1 MNPSHRTPI
10 PAVFLDRDGTIN
22 EERGHIQTP
31 EELVLLP
38 GVASAIRR
46 LNASQYLTVVV
57 TNQSVI
63 ARGKCTKI
71 DMKAIHN
78 RLQLLI
84 GEFGASIDRIYYC
97 PHHPDQLIP
106 GGRQDLKIV
115 CDCRKPE
122 PGLILRATK
131 DMNINLKMSW
141 MVGDM
146 ASDIEAAKRAGIRS
160 ILLTQQDVLDK
171 QISLRPDAK
180 CLDLNSAVDFI
191 LNYSTD

>member
-1 MNPSHRTPI
+1 M
-10 PAVFLDRDGTIN
+10 FLDRDGTIN
-22 EERGHIQTP
+22 KERGHIQAP
-31 EELVLLP
+31 GELVLLA
-38 GVASAIRR
+38 GAASAIRR
-46 LNASQYLTVVV
+46 LNESQYLTVVV

-63 ARGKCTKI
+63 ARGKCTEI

-78 RLQLLI
+78 RLQSLI
-84 GEFGASIDRIYYC
+84 GEHGASIDRIYYC

-131 DMNINLKMSW
+131 DMNIDLKMSW

-146 ASDIEAAKRAGIRS
+146 TSDIEAAQRDGIRS
-160 ILLTQQDVLDK
+160 ILLIKQDVSDDQL
-171 QISLRPDAK
+171 SLHPDAK
-180 CLDLNSAVDFI
+180 CLDLNGAVDLI
-191 LNYSTD
+191 LNHSTD